1 MERLA
6 KFMELTEHEL
16 FRNMSVKFQAELVLQ
31 AWQQIGGGVQALMLR
46 WRNVVCEAFPPDDE
60 HKKELV
66 DLLKMVI
73 PDTIEKGV
81 KEAVAEF
88 WKKRKR
94 ESIDG
99 NKRNPTVRLRR
110 PNLEFHREHFLEA
123 LRVDVAEHDKEWMG
137 QKDLENRVA
146 FIRIR
151 SIEVEVDAVAAVRL
165 DASFTAKRKEWHSI
179 NPNRFHLQIVK

>member
-31 AWQQIGGGVQALMLR
+31 AWQQIGAGVHALMLR

-60 HKKELV
+60 HKEELV

-94 ESIDG
+94 ESIDR
-99 NKRNPTVRLRR
+99 NKRNPNRYLTVDTG
-110 PNLEFHREHFLEA
+110 HFLKA
-123 LRVDVAEHDKEWMG
+123 LRDDIAEDKKEWMG
-137 QKDLENRVA
+137 QKDFED
-146 FIRIR
+146 RITFVR
-151 SIEVEVDAVAAVRL
+151 KRALEVEERAL
-165 DASFTAKRKEWHSI
+165 DAEVDELARVV
-179 NPNRFHLQIVK
+179 R

>member
-6 KFMELTEHEL
+6 NFMELTEHEL
-16 FRNMSVKFQAELVLQ
+16 FRSMSVKFQAELILQ
-31 AWQQIGGGVQALMLR
+31 AWQQIGGEVQALMLR
-46 WRNVVCEAFPPDDE
+46 WRNVVCEAFPLDDE

-66 DLLKMVI
+66 DLLKTAI

-99 NKRNPTVRLRR
+99 NKRDPIVRLRR
-110 PNLEFHREHFLEA
+110 PNLEFNREHFLKA
-123 LRVDVAEHDKEWMG
+123 LRVDVAEHEEEWMG
-137 QKDLENRVA
+137 QKDLESRVA

-165 DASFTAKRKEWHSI
+165 DASSRA
-179 NPNRFHLQIVK
+179 